1 MPMRTRQHLIFDAD
15 DTLWENNIVFEGVIA
30 DFIAWL
36 DHPGMTGDEVRK
48 VMDGIE
54 REHAAEFGYGTKVFE
69 LTLEETVRRLHDG
82 HLTTADEA
90 QIALLMARLRWDRL
104 DIIDGVPETL
114 AELRR
119 RHDLLLLTKGDQ
131 EEQVR
136 KIERSG
142 LAELFRRTLVT
153 PEKTEQTYRRVVRDE
168 RLDPGRTW
176 MIGNS
181 PRSDILPALA
191 AGLRT
196 VYIAHPHT
204 WHLEVVA
211 LPEDDGRILRV
222 PNVRALLEYF

>member
-1 MPMRTRQHLIFDAD
+1 MPTGPRQHLIFDAD
-15 DTLWENNIVFEGVIA
+15 DTLWENNVVFEGVIA

-36 DHPGMTGDEVRK
+36 DHPGLTAAEVRA

-54 REHAAEFGYGTKVFE
+54 REHAADYGYGTKVFE
-69 LTLEETVRRLHDG
+69 LTLEATVRRLRDG
-82 HLTTADEA
+82 RLTPADEE
-90 QIALLMARLRWDRL
+90 QIETLMARLRWDRL

-153 PEKTEQTYRRVVRDE
+153 PEKTEATYRGMVAGE
-168 RLDPGRTW
+168 RLDPARTW

-181 PRSDILPALA
+181 PKSDILPAVA
-191 AGLRT
+191 AGLRA
-196 VYIAHPHT
+196 VFIAHPHT

-211 LPEDDGRILRV
+211 LPDDARILRV
-222 PNVRALLEYF
+222 ATFRGLLELF

>member
-1 MPMRTRQHLIFDAD
+1 VPQPSRQHLIFDAD

-36 DHPGMTGDEVRK
+36 GHPGLTATEVRG

-54 REHAAEFGYGTKVFE
+54 REHAAEYGYGTKVFE

-82 HLTTADEA
+82 RLTAADRE
-90 QIALLMARLRWDRL
+90 QIALLMRRLRWDQL
-104 DIIDGVPETL
+104 VIIAGVPDTL
-114 AELRR
+114 AELRG

-142 LAELFRRTLVT
+142 LANLFRRTLVT
-153 PEKTEQTYRRVVRDE
+153 PEKNEAAHRGVVADE
-168 RLDPGRTW
+168 GLDPARTW

-181 PRSDILPALA
+181 PKSDILPALA
-191 AGLRT
+191 AGLRA
-196 VYIAHPHT
+196 VFIDHPHT
-204 WHLEVVA
+204 WHLEIVA
-211 LPEDDGRILRV
+211 LPDDERILRV
-222 PNVRALLEYF
+222 ESVRELLEYF